1 MARAIFAGIIGTV
14 VVTELDVLVVDTVVD
29 VVDVLFGMGKFTTPT
44 VVGVE
49 VVDTEVVVIDVVV
62 EIVDVL
68 VDVVDVLVD
77 VVDVVVEDVVD
88 VVVEVLVDVVDVLV
102 DVVEVDVDVVCEM
115 DVYVATSVTFP

>member
-1 MARAIFAGIIGTV
+1 M
-14 VVTELDVLVVDTVVD
+14 VTELDVLVVDTVVD

-77 VVDVVVEDVVD
+77 VV
-88 VVVEVLVDVVDVLV
+88 
-102 DVVEVDVDVVCEM
+102 EVDVDVVCEM